1 MKSFDPTEE
10 QAMMRDTV
18 AEFAREK
25 LRERSRE
32 IEGKRALP
40 DDLRRALGELGVTTL
55 GVPEAAGGSG
65 MPSLTAVLVEE
76 ELAWGDAA
84 VPFAMP
90 GPGALA
96 HAIVELADDEQCK
109 RILEPFVSDLN
120 RFGAVAWSEA
130 RPNSKRAG
138 FNTIA
143 KREGEGFVVDGTKSF
158 VLNAGLA
165 ATYVVFAQTDESK
178 GWDGIGAFVVDAN
191 AKGVKV
197 GQRYT
202 TVGLDAAAFGEVT
215 FEQVFV
221 PASDVLLGRGDLLRA
236 TRRFFA
242 RQSLSMAARA
252 VGLARA
258 AWEVSR
264 AYADERKAFGKAIGH
279 FQSIAFLL
287 ADRLM
292 DVEGARGLVY
302 RAAWTLDK
310 NGDETEL
317 LARCAEA
324 AAEALEVAQQ
334 CGSDAV
340 QIHGGAGFVRDYIVE
355 KYMRDSKQLALCA
368 PSTTTNDQL
377 FAALAL
383 GAALDPALVLPV
395 PDIQPIFT

>member
-32 IEGKRALP
+32 IEAARALP
-40 DDLRRALGELGVTTL
+40 DDLRSALGELGVTTL
-55 GVPEAAGGSG
+55 AIPEAAGGAG
-65 MPSLTAVLVEE
+65 VPALTAVLVEE

-96 HAIVELADDEQCK
+96 HALVELGDATQQK
-109 RILEPFVSDLN
+109 RVLEPFVSDLK
-120 RFGAVAWSEA
+120 RFGAVAWSET
-130 RPNSKRAG
+130 RPNAKRAG
-138 FNTIA
+138 FSTIA
-143 KREGEGFVVDGTKSF
+143 KREGDGFILDGTKSY

-165 ATYVVFAQTDESK
+165 STYVVFAQTDESK
-178 GWDGIGAFVVDAN
+178 GWDGIGAFVVDAEQ
-191 AKGVKV
+191 KGVRA

-202 TVGLDAAAFGEVT
+202 TLGLDAAAFGEIS
-215 FEQVFV
+215 FEQVLV
-221 PASDVLLGRGDLLRA
+221 PAENVLLGGGDLSHA
-236 TRRFFA
+236 IRRFFA
-242 RQSLSMAARA
+242 RVSLSAAARA

-264 AYADERKAFGKAIGH
+264 SYADERKAFGKPIGH

-287 ADRLM
+287 ADRHM

-302 RAAWTLDK
+302 RAAWTLDRG
-310 NGDETEL
+310 GDDAEI

-324 AAEALEVAQQ
+324 AAEALEIVQQ
-334 CGSDAV
+334 CSADAV
-340 QIHGGAGFVRDYIVE
+340 QVHGGAGFVRDYIVE

-383 GAALDPALVLPV
+383 GAPLDPALVLPV

>member
-10 QAMMRDTV
+10 QAMMRDTI
-18 AEFAREK
+18 ADFARTK

-32 IEGKRALP
+32 IEGKRELP
-40 DDLRRALGELGVTTL
+40 GDLRAALAELGVTTL
-55 GVPEAAGGSG
+55 AVPESAGGAGVGALMS
-65 MPSLTAVLVEE
+65 VLVEE

-96 HAIVELADDEQCK
+96 HAVVELADDAQQR
-109 RILEPFVSDLN
+109 RILEPFVSDAN

-130 RPNSKRAG
+130 RPNAKRAG

-143 KREGEGFVVDGTKSF
+143 KREGDGFVVDGSKAF
-158 VLNAGLA
+158 VLHSGLA

-178 GWDGIGAFVVDAN
+178 GWDGIGAFVIDASQ
-191 AKGVKV
+191 KGVKV

-202 TVGLDAAAFGEVT
+202 TVGLDAAAFGEVS
-215 FEQVFV
+215 FEQVLV
-221 PASDVLLGRGDLLRA
+221 PAENVLLGRGDFGRA

-242 RQSLSMAARA
+242 RQSLSAAARA

-258 AWEVSR
+258 AWDVSR
-264 AYADERKAFGKAIGH
+264 AYADERKAFGKPIGH

-287 ADRLM
+287 ADRHM
-292 DVEGARGLVY
+292 DVEGARGLLY
-302 RAAWTLDK
+302 RAAWTLDRG
-310 NGDETEL
+310 GDETEI

-340 QIHGGAGFVRDYIVE
+340 QVHGGAGFVRDYIVE
-355 KYMRDSKQLALCA
+355 KYMRDAKQLALCA

-383 GAALDPALVLPV
+383 GAPLDPALVLPV

>member
-1 MKSFDPTEE
+1 MTI
-10 QAMMRDTV
+10 
-18 AEFAREK
+18 
-25 LRERSRE
+25 L
-32 IEGKRALP
+32 
-40 DDLRRALGELGVTTL
+40 
-55 GVPEAAGGSG
+55 
-65 MPSLTAVLVEE
+65 LTE

-96 HAIVELADDEQCK
+96 HALVELGDAAQQK
-109 RILEPFVSDLN
+109 RVLEPFVSDLK

-130 RPNSKRAG
+130 RPNSKREG
-138 FNTIA
+138 FSTIA
-143 KREGEGFVVDGTKSF
+143 KREGDSFILDGTKSY

-165 ATYVVFAQTDESK
+165 STYVVFAQTDESK
-178 GWDGIGAFVVDAN
+178 GWDGIGAFVVDAEQ
-191 AKGVKV
+191 KGVKA

-202 TVGLDAAAFGEVT
+202 TLGLDAAAFGEVS
-215 FEQVFV
+215 FEQVLV
-221 PASDVLLGRGDLLRA
+221 PAENVLLGGGDLAHALH
-236 TRRFFA
+236 RFFA
-242 RQSLSMAARA
+242 RLSLSSAARA

-264 AYADERKAFGKAIGH
+264 SYADERKAFGKPIGH

-287 ADRLM
+287 ADRHM

-302 RAAWTLDK
+302 RAAWTLDRG
-310 NGDETEL
+310 GDDAEI

-324 AAEALEVAQQ
+324 AAEALEIVQQ
-334 CGSDAV
+334 CSADAV
-340 QIHGGAGFVRDYIVE
+340 QVHGGAGFVRDYIVE

-383 GAALDPALVLPV
+383 GAPLDPALVLPV